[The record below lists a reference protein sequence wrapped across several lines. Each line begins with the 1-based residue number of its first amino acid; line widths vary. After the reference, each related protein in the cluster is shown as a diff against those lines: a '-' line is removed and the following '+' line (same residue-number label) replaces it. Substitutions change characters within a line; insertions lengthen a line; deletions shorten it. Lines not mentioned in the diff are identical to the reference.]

1 MSVEWGGGGGQ
12 TSARVPGWMGWR
24 RSAANAA
31 SGGACDIG
39 QFGLLAS
46 VTVVQLAR
54 IPVQINRY
62 TKGCGCDSSPMVD
75 ELALGVLSWTFCTS
89 PIFSSKASSYER
101 SQAGPSQLQLLHPH
115 LLATLLKLV
124 PPLRTATA
132 QLWPSPL
139 LIPQPA
145 VSPSVALLNSRLA
158 AILRPSSSALPRA
171 RPHFCSQA
179 SHNPTGRTHPRPMAL
194 SHHFANLWPRP
205 TFLLL
210 P

>member
-1 MSVEWGGGGGQ
+1 MSVEWGGGGGRPAQ
-12 TSARVPGWMGWR
+12 GSLGGWGGGDQR
-24 RSAANAA
+24 RIRRA
-31 SGGACDIG
+31 GELVTL
-39 QFGLLAS
+39 GLLAS

-62 TKGCGCDSSPMVD
+62 TKGCGCDSSPTVG
-75 ELALGVLSWTFCTS
+75 ELALGVLSWTLCTS
-89 PIFSSKASSYER
+89 PIFSSKASER

-139 LIPQPA
+139 LITLPA

-171 RPHFCSQA
+171 RPHFCPQA
-179 SHNPTGRTHPRPMAL
+179 SRNPTGRTDPRPLAL
-194 SHHFANLWPRP
+194 FHHFANLWPRP
-205 TFLLL
+205 PFLLL